1 MLVGLSGYARAGKDT
16 GALAL
21 AKDGYQRI
29 AFADI
34 MRDFLYRLDPVVGKK
49 REPGSLGPRL
59 VRLQEV
65 IDDLTWDGYKQSEHY
80 GMEIR
85 QLMQRLGTECGRE
98 LLGENIWVDSALKDV
113 QPDQNYVV
121 TDCRFLNEA
130 DAIRNRGGKVIR
142 ITRPGIGPANSHAS
156 ETSLDH
162 YDFDA
167 VVLNNST
174 PEALAGRLLEAIY
187 G

>member
-16 GALAL
+16 GAAVLAQ
-21 AKDGYQRI
+21 DGFERI

-34 MRDFLYRLDPVVGKK
+34 MRDFLYNLNPIVGAEYK
-49 REPGSLGPRL
+49 EPYA
-59 VRLQEV
+59 VRVKDV
-65 IDDLTWDGYKQSEHY
+65 IDYYGWDGYKEI
-80 GMEIR
+80 GLWGKEIR

-98 LLGENIWVDSALKDV
+98 LLGDNIWVDSALRHI
-113 QPDQNYVV
+113 QPGKNYVV

-130 DAIRNRGGKVIR
+130 DSIRNRGGKVIR

-156 ETSLDH
+156 ETSLDD

-167 VVLNNST
+167 VVSNDGGL
-174 PEALAGRLLEAIY
+174 EALYEKLLEAIY